1 MIFLRLLFAVSFSLC
16 IFNAYSQSAQTITLT
31 PKQISPSVWYVEGV
45 TALGSVENK
54 NFISNAA
61 FIVGPDGVVVID
73 ALGFDSCYR

>member
-1 MIFLRLLFAVSFSLC
+1 MLLTRLLFLLSVVCYLMPALSQTKQSF
-16 IFNAYSQSAQTITLT
+16 TLT

-61 FIVGPDGVVVID
+61 FIVGPDGIVV
-73 ALGFDSCYR
+73 